1 MKILI
6 VEDSRLMRKAI
17 TKVVVAKGYEPLE
30 AENGEEAL
38 KQLCSNKSEIGLVIM
53 DWNMPIMD
61 GIDALEKIREDEQYD
76 NVPVLMATSE
86 GIKEDIDRATKA
98 GANGYMVK
106 PFKMQELAN
115 KITELIET

>member
-38 KQLCSNKSEIGLVIM
+38 KQLQSNKSDIGLVIM

-61 GIDALEKIREDEQYD
+61 GIDALEKIREDEQY
-76 NVPVLMATSE
+76 NHVPVLMATSE
-86 GIKEDIDRATKA
+86 GVKDDIDRATKA

-115 KITELIET
+115 KITELIE

>member
-1 MKILI
+1 
-6 VEDSRLMRKAI
+6 
-17 TKVVVAKGYEPLE
+17 
-30 AENGEEAL
+30 
-38 KQLCSNKSEIGLVIM
+38 
-53 DWNMPIMD
+53 MPIMD

-76 NVPVLMATSE
+76 DVPVLMATSE

-115 KITELIET
+115 KISELIET